1 MRECHIAIN
10 VLAFSCGIWIYKVK
24 HDFKIPWELP
34 RWQNKQS
41 QAFIPG
47 HIKLQLSLS
56 NYAPE
61 KIVQFM
67 SLGGRS
73 PGYMAATVEPR
84 CVVHVEFG
92 HQL

>member
-34 RWQNKQS
+34 RRQNKQS

-61 KIVQFM
+61 KILSVQFFTIH
-67 SLGGRS
+67 S
-73 PGYMAATVEPR
+73 Y
-84 CVVHVEFG
+84 
-92 HQL
+92 